1 MLDSPLPTRRQG
13 DIRLPSQAA
22 RIAICGRFPDPVR
35 CVCWHCLL
43 TKPDA
48 YPTHGRSA
56 CCSGWF
62 ASWPGSQ
69 DGQRMSQT
77 DFSDSL
83 QPAGHCD
90 RVPPIQTMPM
100 RLKCCGGRMRSRHDG
115 NSTCSIVLAAYHTAQ
130 PSCSALHLAASKRV
144 AHHSPQ
150 PSCTLFPPEPDQ
162 IDGMARRRWL
172 ASRCRRRWEAGLLR
186 FVWLAICFFLLGL
199 MQYSTSAAVAFRFP
213 ASRHGYWIH

>member
-1 MLDSPLPTRRQG
+1 MFWHDAALVFSRRSSPAAMLDSPLPTRRQG
-13 DIRLPSQAA
+13 DIRLPSQSA

-83 QPAGHCD
+83 QPAGHCF
-90 RVPPIQTMPM
+90 RVPMTH
-100 RLKCCGGRMRSRHDG
+100 RGAG
-115 NSTCSIVLAAYHTAQ
+115 
-130 PSCSALHLAASKRV
+130 ALCAVVRV
-144 AHHSPQ
+144 MTPG
-150 PSCTLFPPEPDQ
+150 FPCICEV
-162 IDGMARRRWL
+162 
-172 ASRCRRRWEAGLLR
+172 AGLYRDSSSL
-186 FVWLAICFFLLGL
+186 VHTHI
-199 MQYSTSAAVAFRFP
+199 QAVPGSSNAH
-213 ASRHGYWIH
+213 AVEVAGWCGHC